1 MPGSW
6 PEAEFP
12 DLNEQNH
19 EVTSPSTNEYNCI
32 AWAAG
37 DQEAWWWPDSPDV
50 GYSYWPP
57 NVPRT
62 ATVLAFLLAYS
73 TLGYARCEDGSL
85 EQGFEKIA
93 LYVGVD
99 EIPTHAARQLPDGR
113 WTSKLGGFEDI
124 THTSVE
130 CLHGDSYGR
139 VSVYLKR
146 PV

>member
-1 MPGSW
+1 MSGSW
-6 PEAEFP
+6 PEEEFP
-12 DLNEQNH
+12 GLDEQNH

-37 DQEAWWWPDSPDV
+37 DQEAWWWPDNSVV

-62 ATVLAFLLAYS
+62 ETVLAFLLAYS

-93 LYVGVD
+93 LYVGSD
-99 EIPTHAARQLPDGR
+99 DIPTHAARQLPDGR

-124 THTSVE
+124 SHTNLE
-130 CLHGDSYGR
+130 CLHGESYGR
-139 VSVYLKR
+139 ISVYLKR
-146 PV
+146 LI